1 MGSVRPWGFSVIKES
16 GEPHLLARK
25 GKEKD
30 FLSAETSW
38 QVRAMFRL
46 SITFLALCMGQ
57 AALANDC
64 HQFHDP
70 RYVYQAE
77 IIRVYDGDTVFMDI
91 DLGFRIVLHNEP
103 LRLWGVDTPEVR
115 GDERER
121 GIAVRDLVRE
131 WLPEGSETIIR
142 TLRARDGSDR
152 TGTFHRYLV
161 VICPD
166 GWSESVN
173 ARLLREGHGVLDAQS
188 QSEAAEIA
196 RVLGLPSA
204 D

>member
-1 MGSVRPWGFSVIKES
+1 
-16 GEPHLLARK
+16 
-25 GKEKD
+25 
-30 FLSAETSW
+30 
-38 QVRAMFRL
+38 MFRL
-46 SITFLALCMGQ
+46 SIALLTLCVGQ

-64 HQFHDP
+64 TQFHDP

-77 IIRVYDGDTVFMDI
+77 VVRVYDGDTVFMDI
-91 DLGFRIVLHNEP
+91 DLGFKVVLHNES

-115 GDERER
+115 GEEKER
-121 GIAVRDLVRE
+121 GVRVRDLVRK

-173 ARLLREGHGVLDAQS
+173 ARLLREQHGILESRS
-188 QSEAAEIA
+188 QAEAKEIA
-196 RVLGLPSA
+196 RVLALPVSE
-204 D
+204 

>member
-1 MGSVRPWGFSVIKES
+1 
-16 GEPHLLARK
+16 
-25 GKEKD
+25 
-30 FLSAETSW
+30 
-38 QVRAMFRL
+38 MFRL
-46 SITFLALCMGQ
+46 LIALLTLCLGQ

-64 HQFHDP
+64 NQFHDP

-77 IIRVYDGDTVFMDI
+77 VVRVYDGDTVFMDI

-115 GDERER
+115 GEEKER
-121 GIAVRDLVRE
+121 GIEVRDLVRQ

-173 ARLLREGHGVLDAQS
+173 ARLLREEHGIFQS
-188 QSEAAEIA
+188 QSQAEAEEIA
-196 RVLGLPSA
+196 RVLGLPVS